1 MTFDY
6 TIFEAT
12 VTPLTPLHIGSGAR
26 LLKDYDYA
34 VNKNRTWRIDE
45 DALLEAQDV
54 DDPAIAATLAR
65 TPPAQLLQAAD
76 FKPGSDFFRYS
87 LAGKPRSTEAGAQL
101 LEQLKTVNDEV
112 YLPGS
117 SLKGAIRTALA
128 WYGWQEQGIKPNK
141 AELERNRKFAGRRLE
156 KRIMGPDPNHD
167 LLRALHI
174 ADSDPAG
181 KDRLILLNVQVLT
194 GGGLGSPIE
203 LEAIQPDTPFQLTF
217 KLDRALFNPWAKRHG
232 LHLGGNPAW
241 LSRLAEL
248 IQAHTAQRLK
258 DELAWYEERPGV
270 EQTAGFYRQLAR
282 AGLPSNSCLLQV
294 GWGAGWG
301 DKTYGSH
308 LQANQPFMEYLISEY
323 GLARGKR
330 RPGDSFPKSRRSVVR
345 VVKGK
350 SGQLRQQPGVPLG
363 WVLLEMRERK

>member
-1 MTFDY
+1 M
-6 TIFEAT
+6 
-12 VTPLTPLHIGSGAR
+12 
-26 LLKDYDYA
+26 
-34 VNKNRTWRIDE
+34 
-45 DALLEAQDV
+45 
-54 DDPAIAATLAR
+54 
-65 TPPAQLLQAAD
+65 
-76 FKPGSDFFRYS
+76 
-87 LAGKPRSTEAGAQL
+87 
-101 LEQLKTVNDEV
+101 
-112 YLPGS
+112 
-117 SLKGAIRTALA
+117 
-128 WYGWQEQGIKPNK
+128 
-141 AELERNRKFAGRRLE
+141 
-156 KRIMGPDPNHD
+156 
-167 LLRALHI
+167 
-174 ADSDPAG
+174 
-181 KDRLILLNVQVLT
+181 
-194 GGGLGSPIE
+194 
-203 LEAIQPDTPFQLTF
+203 
-217 KLDRALFNPWAKRHG
+217 
-232 LHLGGNPAW
+232 GGNPAW

-258 DELAWYEERPGV
+258 DELAWYEKRPGV

-330 RPGDSFPKSRRSVVR
+330 QPGDSFPKSRRSVVR